1 MESPFISIIVP
12 AYNAERTMKMCI
24 ESLLNLD
31 YPKNRYEIIIVDNNS
46 KDNTADIIRQY
57 PVLYLL
63 EDQIQ
68 TSYASRNRAIKH
80 AKGDILAFT
89 DSDCIAD
96 SNWLK
101 EGVKSFEDGEVVG
114 LGGNVLSYKPE
125 HYIEKYQDRKKVFDR
140 TNAMSKEALKAGKAN
155 VITAN
160 AIYRRDLFSEVGL
173 FKNEITG
180 GGDRE
185 FSLRV
190 QQDHKGKLVYNPDA
204 IIYHK
209 HRTTLFSFCE
219 QYYRYGH
226 NAYQQYDPFK
236 MEKSRQL
243 GYIKPVYW
251 QMCSTFQSII
261 SVVKSFFRYLFRRRE
276 EDKLRL
282 IDSFL
287 SGIRDCATFWGQFK
301 CSLHNKQGCFFVF
314 LEPKSL
320 QK

>member
-1 MESPFISIIVP
+1 MVSPFVSVIVP
-12 AYNAERTMKMCI
+12 AYNAEKTIKMCI

-31 YPKNRYEIIIVDNNS
+31 YPKNQYEIIIVDNNS
-46 KDNTADIIRQY
+46 KDKTKEIIQKY
-57 PVLYLL
+57 PVTYLL
-63 EDQIQ
+63 EDKIQ
-68 TSYASRNRAIKH
+68 TSYAARNTGIRH
-80 AKGDILAFT
+80 AKGEIMAFT

-96 SNWLK
+96 YNWLK
-101 EGVKSFEDGEVVG
+101 EGVKPFVDKEVVG

-125 HYIEKYQDRKKVFDR
+125 YYIEKYQDRKKVFDR
-140 TNAMSKEALKAGKAN
+140 TNAMSKEALKAGRAN

-160 AIYRRDLFSEVGL
+160 AIYRRGIFSEVGL

-190 QQDHKGKLVYNPDA
+190 QKSHFGKLVYNPDA

-219 QYYRYGH
+219 QYYRYGY
-226 NAYQQYDPFK
+226 NAYQQYDPLK

-243 GYIKPVYW
+243 GYIRPIYW
-251 QMCSTFQSII
+251 QICCTFQTIGSI
-261 SVVKSFFRYLFRRRE
+261 VKFLFLSLFMRRE
-276 EDKLRL
+276 EAKLRL

-301 CSLHNKQGCFFVF
+301 CSLHNKQGCFFIF
-314 LEPKSL
+314 LEP
-320 QK
+320 